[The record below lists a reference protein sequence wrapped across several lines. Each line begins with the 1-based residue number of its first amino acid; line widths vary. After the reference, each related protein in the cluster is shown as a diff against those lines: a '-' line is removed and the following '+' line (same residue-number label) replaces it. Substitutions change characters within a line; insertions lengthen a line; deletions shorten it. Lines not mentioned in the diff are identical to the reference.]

1 MDKRAVMS
9 MVAWRSPKPLVGVR
23 NPPALQKGVSNTDLH
38 QHETLRPCS
47 FVSNLEQRLV
57 K

>member
-1 MDKRAVMS
+1 MS